1 MGRHGS
7 CHRDFA
13 ISNRDQHKILP
24 RFSQIVAPHRIVP
37 KDRLCFGERASLNFH
52 AAGRLGKPDM
62 EFTKWMVSQYP
73 QDIRIWLRDRGA
85 PEKMTFEDMWTL
97 PASELWKMGYKKC
110 NA

>member
-1 MGRHGS
+1 VLTMY
-7 CHRDFA
+7 
-13 ISNRDQHKILP
+13 I
-24 RFSQIVAPHRIVP
+24 P